1 MQKKIQIDLKKIK
14 TLLPDSPGI
23 LRKDEYF
30 NSAVL
35 IPLLFLN
42 GEYNLLFEKRS
53 AQIRQGGEI
62 CFPGGEADRLKDSD
76 MLETAVREACEEL
89 GINRNQISI
98 IGCIDTFVGSMG
110 VTVDSYL
117 SELKINSIRELNI
130 DKSEVEEV
138 FSVPVSFFIQNPPEG
153 YDLNIEVHPFRT
165 DENGRRVELFPA
177 RELKLPER
185 YYNSWQVRKHKVWV
199 YKTGE
204 RVIWG
209 ITAALIKEVIRII
222 TKTLQPAV
230 TK

>member
-1 MQKKIQIDLKKIK
+1 
-14 TLLPDSPGI
+14 
-23 LRKDEYF
+23 
-30 NSAVL
+30 
-35 IPLLFLN
+35 
-42 GEYNLLFEKRS
+42 
-53 AQIRQGGEI
+53 
-62 CFPGGEADRLKDSD
+62 

-98 IGCIDTFVGSMG
+98 IGCIDTLVGSMG

-117 SELKINSIRELNI
+117 SELKINSIGELNI
-130 DKSEVEEV
+130 DKSEVEKV
-138 FSVPVSFFIQNPPEG
+138 FSVPVSFFIQNPPES
-153 YDLNIEVHPFRT
+153 YELNIEVHPFCT

-204 RVIWG
+204 GVIWG

-222 TKTLQPAV
+222 TKTLEPAA
-230 TK
+230 TE